1 MGLLNKN
8 KKVEE
13 VKETAETQEI
23 KEEVTKT
30 EVPPIAPA
38 QAPEME
44 VYEPE
49 DESPVEETKEEEE
62 PEEVTEEQPDEGE
75 ESPEETGEELQ
86 PELSYEMVMQGFE
99 SLTQRTQSQDQ
110 RIQNLEAT
118 MYRLT
123 NK

>member
-1 MGLLNKN
+1 MGLLNRN

-13 VKETAETQEI
+13 VKEIEEI
-23 KEEVTKT
+23 KEEIKS

-44 VYEPE
+44 IYEPE
-49 DESPVEETKEEEE
+49 DEAPVVEETKEEETT
-62 PEEVTEEQPDEGE
+62 EEVPTEEPVEGE
-75 ESPEETGEELQ
+75 EQTGEVLQ

-99 SLTQRTQSQDQ
+99 NMSL

-118 MYRLT
+118 IYRL
-123 NK
+123 KSI